1 MKIRSFDFKVKLGL
15 GVLLLVFGVG
25 SFLAANGLNEMQ
37 VDDRGEGKISVEFK
51 DADIHDVFRV
61 LALKGNVSIVSDQ
74 EVKGLVTVQITDV
87 PWEKVLD
94 VICRTYGYAYEREQ
108 NIIRVVTLDKQG
120 QETLITEVFALNF
133 AKAKQVSESVGE
145 MKSERGGIKCDERSN
160 LIIVTDI
167 PTNIYKIGK
176 VIEKLDRQTPQVT
189 IEAKII
195 ETTIGDDENLGLKW
209 NVSASASM
217 SKRPT
222 TFPWPK
228 DEVGKKYKNYMPYGN
243 TADDFPTIAAAAL
256 PLATTDDF
264 SFGILDASTFSLLL
278 QAIQTRSKTQILS
291 NPRITTMDNQPAK
304 IHVGTDWPIASY
316 TYNEETDRFVITGW
330 EYKSYGILMEVTPTI
345 NNNGYVTLKIHPE
358 ISDKKEEIDFQG
370 ASVPVL
376 TTQTAEAT
384 VMIKDG
390 ETLAIGGLIKHKKV
404 TTKTKIP
411 FLGDIPILGLL
422 FTHKSE
428 EIAKT
433 DLLIFIT
440 PHIIGGES
448 LVKRQKLTNALET
461 TKEKKLTALNTTNEA
476 VPGAEKDLI
485 GTEDLLNTE
494 FNFDLD
500 MDLTEEPDST
510 LNLEGANSDV
520 DKGKEED
527 LTVKETKEA
536 QLVQEPVE
544 IPKKEEV
551 SEKKTGSNKGY
562 LFKKK

>member
-1 MKIRSFDFKVKLGL
+1 
-15 GVLLLVFGVG
+15 
-25 SFLAANGLNEMQ
+25 
-37 VDDRGEGKISVEFK
+37 
-51 DADIHDVFRV
+51 
-61 LALKGNVSIVSDQ
+61 
-74 EVKGLVTVQITDV
+74 
-87 PWEKVLD
+87 
-94 VICRTYGYAYEREQ
+94 
-108 NIIRVVTLDKQG
+108 
-120 QETLITEVFALNF
+120 
-133 AKAKQVSESVGE
+133 
-145 MKSERGGIKCDERSN
+145 
-160 LIIVTDI
+160 
-167 PTNIYKIGK
+167 
-176 VIEKLDRQTPQVT
+176 
-189 IEAKII
+189 
-195 ETTIGDDENLGLKW
+195 
-209 NVSASASM
+209 
-217 SKRPT
+217 
-222 TFPWPK
+222 
-228 DEVGKKYKNYMPYGN
+228 
-243 TADDFPTIAAAAL
+243 
-256 PLATTDDF
+256 
-264 SFGILDASTFSLLL
+264 
-278 QAIQTRSKTQILS
+278 IQTRSKTQILS

-485 GTEDLLNTE
+485 GAEDLLNTE

-500 MDLTEEPDST
+500 MDLTEEPDSM
-510 LNLEGANSDV
+510 LNLEEANSDAAR
-520 DKGKEED
+520 GKEED

>member
-1 MKIRSFDFKVKLGL
+1 MKIRSFDFKAKLGL

-120 QETLITEVFALNF
+120 QEILITEVFALNF

-243 TADDFPTIAAAAL
+243 TADDFPTITKAAL

-316 TYNEETDRFVITGW
+316 TYNEETDRFVI
-330 EYKSYGILMEVTPTI
+330 
-345 NNNGYVTLKIHPE
+345 
-358 ISDKKEEIDFQG
+358 
-370 ASVPVL
+370 
-376 TTQTAEAT
+376 
-384 VMIKDG
+384 
-390 ETLAIGGLIKHKKV
+390 
-404 TTKTKIP
+404 
-411 FLGDIPILGLL
+411 
-422 FTHKSE
+422 
-428 EIAKT
+428 
-433 DLLIFIT
+433 
-440 PHIIGGES
+440 
-448 LVKRQKLTNALET
+448 
-461 TKEKKLTALNTTNEA
+461 
-476 VPGAEKDLI
+476 
-485 GTEDLLNTE
+485 
-494 FNFDLD
+494 
-500 MDLTEEPDST
+500 
-510 LNLEGANSDV
+510 
-520 DKGKEED
+520 
-527 LTVKETKEA
+527 
-536 QLVQEPVE
+536 
-544 IPKKEEV
+544 
-551 SEKKTGSNKGY
+551 
-562 LFKKK
+562 